1 VLLLHS
7 TAAFTI
13 QDSAN
18 ASKVEQVPEHQRN
31 EKFSRVES
39 SRRTFITRFAAAVF
53 AAPVISSFALDG
65 IAQAQAG
72 PDPKGWSGDPRQQN
86 HCNQYI
92 HNQFLYNQCLANQ
105 PKQMQPNQPHCHSH
119 PNQAY
124 YGNQCAQKQLCGN
137 QHDHYQPGA
146 DDPRWWGY
154 GECFPF
160 DNHHRRRGWH
170 F

>member
-1 VLLLHS
+1 
-7 TAAFTI
+7 
-13 QDSAN
+13 
-18 ASKVEQVPEHQRN
+18 VESVPDHQRN
-31 EKFSRVES
+31 EKFSGVDS
-39 SRRTFITRFAAAVF
+39 SRRMFIARFAAAVF

-72 PDPKGWSGDPRQQN
+72 RSLNGGPPSQQS

-92 HNQFLYNQCLANQ
+92 HNQFMYNQCLANQ

-119 PNQAY
+119 PNQSH
-124 YGNQCAQKQLCGN
+124 YGNQCVPNQLCCN
-137 QHDHYQPGA
+137 QHDHYQPGEN
-146 DDPRWWGY
+146 DPGWWGY

-160 DNHHRRRGWH
+160 DNHRRRRGWH